1 MAAESQ
7 FGVYVHV
14 PFCAHR
20 CDYCAFVTYTDQDEN
35 IDAYFEAL
43 SAEIANSNLPSVT
56 SVFFGGGTPS
66 RVDPRH
72 IAEVCKR
79 LPLIDGAEVTVECN
93 PDFVGQEHF
102 EVYAAGGVNRL
113 SFGVQS
119 FAQHVLDSLGRT
131 HKRENVERAVGLAR
145 LVHPFSIN
153 LDLIYGAAGESV
165 EDWRYT
171 LQAAMDLSVDH
182 ISAYALTVE
191 GGTPLADEPERWPDD
206 DDLAEKYLLANDI
219 LERHG
224 LNNYE
229 ISNWARPGQE
239 CRHNLLYWSQGNY
252 RGFGVA
258 AHSHEDG
265 KRWWNTTQLD
275 RYLQKISAQQ
285 SVESSMELLT
295 AEQRSFEQL
304 QLAIRMKTG
313 VPRRYFS
320 DSLLE
325 ELTEFLEIENDMV
338 RLNPNGRLMANE
350 LSLRMFAQ

>member
-1 MAAESQ
+1 M
-7 FGVYVHV
+7 
-14 PFCAHR
+14 
-20 CDYCAFVTYTDQDEN
+20 
-35 IDAYFEAL
+35 
-43 SAEIANSNLPSVT
+43 
-56 SVFFGGGTPS
+56 
-66 RVDPRH
+66 
-72 IAEVCKR
+72 
-79 LPLIDGAEVTVECN
+79 
-93 PDFVGQEHF
+93 GQEHF